1 MTEVRRG
8 VALPILGGR
17 LRGMKWLPA
26 SGGKVVRVLGG
37 SYEPEQTALFETRVQ
52 PGATVLD
59 IGAHVG
65 YYTLLSAAL
74 AGERGAVWA
83 FEPHPRNCA
92 WLRGHIAL
100 NGLANVR
107 IEEAALGAH
116 EGTTR
121 FVEGTGSGTGHVA
134 AEGGFEV
141 RVHRLDDF
149 CREHD
154 ITPDIMKLDVEG
166 AEADVLEAATD
177 VLTRAR
183 PVLFLSTHGEDV
195 HRRCLSLLER
205 LDYRFS
211 PILGDDIHRTSEVLC
226 EPLAS

>member
-1 MTEVRRG
+1 
-8 VALPILGGR
+8 
-17 LRGMKWLPA
+17 
-26 SGGKVVRVLGG
+26 
-37 SYEPEQTALFETRVQ
+37 
-52 PGATVLD
+52 VLD

-65 YYTLLSAAL
+65 YYTLLSAVL
-74 AGERGAVWA
+74 AGEHGTVWS

-107 IEEAALGAH
+107 IEEAAMGAH

-134 AEGGFEV
+134 AEGGLVV

-154 ITPDIMKLDVEG
+154 ITPDVVKLDVEG
-166 AEADVLEAATD
+166 AEADVVAAARD

-183 PVLFLSTHGEDV
+183 PVLFLSTHGPDV
-195 HRRCLSLLER
+195 HNRCLSLLEE
-205 LDYRFS
+205 LGYCLS
-211 PILGDDIHRTSEVLC
+211 PILGDDIRRTSEVLC
-226 EPLAS
+226 EPPAP